1 MYQNKDTMRR
11 PERQAA
17 DAGGSVLQSAAEPY
31 RAHMCHGNKNLKVV
45 ADTHRSG
52 GREPFHFSGV

>member
-1 MYQNKDTMRR
+1 MSETETMYQNKDTMRR

-31 RAHMCHGNKNLKVV
+31 RAHMCHG
-45 ADTHRSG
+45 RIYCS
-52 GREPFHFSGV
+52 E